1 MKIENYAQLRNE
13 IDMVDGNMARMC
25 VTSSIEEL
33 EGMLYYALERINAIY
48 NYNLERLKANEEKNQ
63 F

>member
-13 IDMVDGNMARMC
+13 MDMVDGNMARMC
-25 VTSSIEEL
+25 ITSSTEEL

-48 NYNLERLKANEEKNQ
+48 NYNLKRLKANEEKNQ

>member
-48 NYNLERLKANEEKNQ
+48 NYNLKRLKANEEKNQ

>member
-25 VTSSIEEL
+25 ITSSTEEL
-33 EGMLYYALERINAIY
+33 EGMFYYAQMRIEAIY
-48 NYNLERLKANEEKNQ
+48 YYNLERLKANEEKNQ

>member
-13 IDMVDGNMARMC
+13 MDMVDGNMARMC
-25 VTSSIEEL
+25 ITSSIEEL
-33 EGMLYYALERINAIY
+33 EGMLSYALERINAIY
-48 NYNLERLKANEEKNQ
+48 NYNLKRLKANEEKNQ

>member
-33 EGMLYYALERINAIY
+33 EGMFYYAQERINAIY
-48 NYNLERLKANEEKNQ
+48 NYNLKRLKANEEKNQ

>member
-13 IDMVDGNMARMC
+13 MDMVDGNMARMC

-33 EGMLYYALERINAIY
+33 EGMFYYAQERINAIY
-48 NYNLERLKANEEKNQ
+48 NYNLKRLKANEEKNQ